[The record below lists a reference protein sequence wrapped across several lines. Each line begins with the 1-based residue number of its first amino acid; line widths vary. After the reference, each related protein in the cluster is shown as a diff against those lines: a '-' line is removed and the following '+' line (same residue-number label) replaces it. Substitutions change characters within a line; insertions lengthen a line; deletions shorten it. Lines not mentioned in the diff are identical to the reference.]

1 MRTLVTGATGF
12 IGRKLLAEL
21 ADPVVLSRNPDK
33 AQDALARGK
42 AFGWDPMAREPPR
55 EAFDGVE
62 AVIHL
67 AGEPVAEGRWTDAK
81 KQRILESRTIGTANL
96 VRAICNLPQP
106 PRVLVSAS
114 AIGIYGDRGDEPLEE
129 RSAPGN
135 DFLADVCRQWEAA
148 ADPARERG
156 VRVVHPRIGIVL
168 GSSGG
173 ALAKMLT
180 PFKFGLGG
188 RLGSGRQW
196 MSWIHVDD
204 LVGMLLFAAENDR
217 ATGPMNAVS
226 PTPVTNREFT
236 RALAAAV
243 HRPAVFP
250 VPGFALRLLLGE
262 FAQILLASQ
271 RVLPRAAEKAGY
283 PFRYTD
289 LGTALRSI
297 VG

>member
-1 MRTLVTGATGF
+1 MRILVTGATGF
-12 IGRKLLAEL
+12 IGRKLLEGIK
-21 ADPVVLSRNPDK
+21 DPVVLSRNPDK
-33 AQDALARGK
+33 AQTPLARGK
-42 AFGWDPMAREPPR
+42 AFRWDPLAGEPPR

-67 AGEPVAEGRWTDAK
+67 AGEPVAEGRWTAAK
-81 KQRILESRTIGTANL
+81 KQRIMESRKVGTTNL
-96 VRAICNLPQP
+96 VRAICDLPNP

-129 RSAPGN
+129 RSAPGK
-135 DFLADVCRQWEAA
+135 DFLADVCREWEAA

-168 GSSGG
+168 GAGGG
-173 ALAKMLT
+173 ALAKMIT

-188 RLGSGRQW
+188 RLASGRQW

-204 LVGMLLFAAENDR
+204 MVGMLLFAVNNEHASG
-217 ATGPMNAVS
+217 AMNAVS
-226 PTPVTNREFT
+226 PTPVTNSDFT

-243 HRPAVFP
+243 HRPAIFP

-283 PFRYTD
+283 GYLYPD
-289 LGTALRSI
+289 LQAALRSI
-297 VG
+297 VE